1 MVVAGLLVVA
11 NDGLLGVEDSGN
23 LFRGRRRR
31 RRRRREKSRWRS
43 RPQKDMMKKS
53 RGERTRS
60 EEIFRRSSSRRWGW
74 WCCCCRELSREMLWS
89 RTRRWETAVFAVA
102 RSGDCEIEGHSSEA
116 VVVWQCCD
124 LHSPSNKHLLSVQTA
139 LLQEAVEREDVSGGE
154 FDPGWLLADGCQRC
168 GLPLPVEIR
177 ILLERRRRRRRVGVV
192 SSSLVRSGEGAA
204 VVVLHRIMGAFRG
217 GGAAGGRGRRGA
229 EG

>member
-1 MVVAGLLVVA
+1 MVVAD
-11 NDGLLGVEDSGN
+11 DGLLGVEDSGD
-23 LFRGRRRR
+23 LFRGR

-60 EEIFRRSSSRRWGW
+60 EEVFRRSSSRRRW
-74 WCCCCRELSREMLWS
+74 WWCCCRELSREMLWS

-177 ILLERRRRRRRVGVV
+177 ILLERRRRRRLGVV
-192 SSSLVRSGEGAA
+192 SSLLVRSGEGAA

-217 GGAAGGRGRRGA
+217 GGAAGGRGRKGA

>member
-1 MVVAGLLVVA
+1 M
-11 NDGLLGVEDSGN
+11 
-23 LFRGRRRR
+23 
-31 RRRRREKSRWRS
+31 
-43 RPQKDMMKKS
+43 
-53 RGERTRS
+53 
-60 EEIFRRSSSRRWGW
+60 
-74 WCCCCRELSREMLWS
+74 
-89 RTRRWETAVFAVA
+89 FAVA

-116 VVVWQCCD
+116 VVVWRCCD
-124 LHSPSNKHLLSVQTA
+124 LRSPFERFSVQTA
-139 LLQEAVEREDVSGGE
+139 LSQEAVEREDVSGGV
-154 FDPGWLLADGCQRC
+154 FDPGWFLADGCQRC

-177 ILLERRRRRRRVGVV
+177 ILLERRRRRRVGVV